1 MPRRFIPQPLR
12 EATRGTVEQLLE
24 VPRTV
29 PRTVPRAVS
38 LVLVWV
44 GATVLLVSCPLIAY
58 VATVLPAR
66 AAVWFFFS

>member
-1 MPRRFIPQPLR
+1 MIMPRRFIPQPLR
-12 EATRGTVEQLLE
+12 EATRRTVERLLE
-24 VPRTV
+24 V

-44 GATVLLVSCPLIAY
+44 GVTVLLVSCALMVY
-58 VATVLPAR
+58 VAAVLLAR